1 MQRHHVPQSRTSA
14 PKQVPRNICRARL
27 AKIAAGDL
35 DNVPIA
41 AAFAKSSKTPICA
54 FAKGRSRG
62 QHANEQDDDALCGKN
77 WFGKNWSRNYP
88 EGLFEWKW
96 VDGGGSLDTWGN
108 ANGTM
113 GWATIIRSSS
123 ADYVPGMYRV
133 HHCAHMPCPCLA
145 SMPSH
150 ASAWMF
156 GLSEGIPLH
165 LFTIDPGIAMLN
177 VPQSRNAAE
186 AGDVSSAVAG
196 PSPPSPTAP
205 TRKRKTPEE
214 YVRSGGRLTA
224 NEIAVKKMGSPILQ
238 LSKSKKDK
246 TDKKSN
252 KDTKNKKD
260 KKGKNDKKYEKAKKT
275 EKGRKDFAMTLT
287 IKPGIDYDYDIACQK
302 EESTMTLQ
310 VSGFDTIGEV
320 KRMIEDMRRLEGRP
334 PAIYSNRVG
343 LADAYTLSFIFGK
356 QWGFADANTLM
367 FYNIPG
373 RAHLS
378 LEEE

>member
-1 MQRHHVPQSRTSA
+1 M
-14 PKQVPRNICRARL
+14 
-27 AKIAAGDL
+27 AADRDEDL
-35 DNVPIA
+35 E
-41 AAFAKSSKTPICA
+41 T
-54 FAKGRSRG
+54 
-62 QHANEQDDDALCGKN
+62 
-77 WFGKNWSRNYP
+77 Y
-88 EGLFEWKW
+88 
-96 VDGGGSLDTWGN
+96 VDGWMDGF
-108 ANGTM
+108 
-113 GWATIIRSSS
+113 
-123 ADYVPGMYRV
+123 RV
-133 HHCAHMPCPCLA
+133 
-145 SMPSH
+145 SREST
-150 ASAWMF
+150 F
-156 GLSEGIPLH
+156 GLP
-165 LFTIDPGIAMLN
+165 P
-177 VPQSRNAAE
+177 
-186 AGDVSSAVAG
+186 
-196 PSPPSPTAP
+196 PSPPSSPP
-205 TRKRKTPEE
+205 PDSKKNKKNKKDKKRKKD
-214 YVRSGGRLTA
+214 
-224 NEIAVKKMGSPILQ
+224 KKGQKDMKTVN
-238 LSKSKKDK
+238 KSKKDK
-246 TDKKSN
+246 
-252 KDTKNKKD
+252 KNKED